1 MKILSRE
8 VFSSC
13 FNKYLLKFATI
24 MGMGRVIQ
32 RTPQMAHSDA
42 TNLPAGVLNVI
53 WKLEQAAVRVIADI
67 AMWPMS

>member
-32 RTPQMAHSDA
+32 RTPQMAHRDA
-42 TNLPAGVLNVI
+42 TNLPAGVLNGR
-53 WKLEQAAVRVIADI
+53 WKLEQAVVGVIAESQI
-67 AMWPMS
+67 AMF